1 MAKRGQKEGCN
12 YTGNGSLLPNYG
24 WGQNTSNLSMIR
36 DMVELVGD
44 EPINHNEFM
53 RRVYAYRISQ
63 EPDLAKWSYDARCRA
78 RAIVATGMI
87 RLDRNIQGYVI
98 TDLGRELLNAPKS
111 DVIKKKNRI
120 LCDEEKEIFKRGIL
134 SNPPVVQVLSLLNSS
149 RRQGRSLSK
158 YDIGAQLGYAGDRG
172 FTHIEAEYVARI
184 GASFNDKEGDA
195 DKWART
201 ILSWLQQVGWAV
213 ASESLNYY
221 GKSLKTYTS
230 TEEVENVLRYNAK
243 SISKYVPQEML
254 CSEKN
259 PFSSIV
265 QRRRFAILQ
274 ALQSRKLTPIAEL
287 TAKINEVGLSIDIE
301 TVKFEL
307 TSLSQAGF
315 QISHDHD
322 IYCMQ
327 DNLILDE
334 RKEETEKIDVSSYD
348 SLEKSIEHYVVEYAD
363 SIPSRLVDSLI
374 RYGSNGRDNCAEF
387 EGAVTRFFTFM
398 GYESTQLGQGNGR
411 VADVIARYK
420 DSMMAKSYGLIIDA
434 KAYSR
439 YNFNA
444 PDVRKMK
451 EYIALHQKELM
462 MEMIPRH
469 AYAFVSMD
477 FVPEENALNEIS
489 NDTAVNG
496 TAIDVFSLLELG
508 AKTSKQEVKISDI
521 YDSFTTNK
529 RFVCP
534 A

>member
-1 MAKRGQKEGCN
+1 MLSIIVPV
-12 YTGNGSLLPNYG
+12 Y
-24 WGQNTSNLSMIR
+24 NT
-36 DMVELVGD
+36 EK
-44 EPINHNEFM
+44 
-53 RRVYAYRISQ
+53 Y
-63 EPDLAKWSYDARCRA
+63 LAKCLDSIIQALEKVEIKTEVLVINDGSTDNSKIVIEKYKNEHPQLIAAYDKPNGGLSDVKNFGLDHAKGEFISFIDSDDFVDPEMFYDMMNGIMNSSADAAVCDIKLVYDDKTERVWPCTNSAKTDAFEAVIDMPMMASSCNKIIRKSLFDGIYFPKGINNEDIA
-78 RAIVATGMI
+78 VTPIV
-87 RLDRNIQGYVI
+87 
-98 TDLGRELLNAPKS
+98 LGRTSKI
-111 DVIKKKNRI
+111 VIINK
-120 LCDEEKEIFKRGIL
+120 
-134 SNPPVVQVLSLLNSS
+134 P
-149 RRQGRSLSK
+149 
-158 YDIGAQLGYAGDRG
+158 YY
-172 FTHIEAEYVARI
+172 
-184 GASFNDKEGDA
+184 
-195 DKWART
+195 
-201 ILSWLQQVGWAV
+201 
-213 ASESLNYY
+213 NYY
-221 GKSLKTYTS
+221 QRSG
-230 TEEVENVLRYNAK
+230 
-243 SISKYVPQEML
+243 SIQNGEFN
-254 CSEKN
+254 E
-259 PFSSIV
+259 
-265 QRRRFAILQ
+265 RRFAILQ

-334 RKEETEKIDVSSYD
+334 RKEEIEKIDVSSYD

>member
-1 MAKRGQKEGCN
+1 M
-12 YTGNGSLLPNYG
+12 
-24 WGQNTSNLSMIR
+24 
-36 DMVELVGD
+36 
-44 EPINHNEFM
+44 
-53 RRVYAYRISQ
+53 
-63 EPDLAKWSYDARCRA
+63 
-78 RAIVATGMI
+78 
-87 RLDRNIQGYVI
+87 
-98 TDLGRELLNAPKS
+98 
-111 DVIKKKNRI
+111 
-120 LCDEEKEIFKRGIL
+120 
-134 SNPPVVQVLSLLNSS
+134 
-149 RRQGRSLSK
+149 
-158 YDIGAQLGYAGDRG
+158 
-172 FTHIEAEYVARI
+172 ARI

-334 RKEETEKIDVSSYD
+334 RKEEIEKIDVSSYD

-363 SIPSRLVDSLI
+363 SIPSRLVDLSLI
-374 RYGSNGRDNCAEF
+374 H
-387 EGAVTRFFTFM
+387 
-398 GYESTQLGQGNGR
+398 
-411 VADVIARYK
+411 I
-420 DSMMAKSYGLIIDA
+420 
-434 KAYSR
+434 
-439 YNFNA
+439 
-444 PDVRKMK
+444 
-451 EYIALHQKELM
+451 
-462 MEMIPRH
+462 
-469 AYAFVSMD
+469 
-477 FVPEENALNEIS
+477 
-489 NDTAVNG
+489 
-496 TAIDVFSLLELG
+496 
-508 AKTSKQEVKISDI
+508 
-521 YDSFTTNK
+521 
-529 RFVCP
+529 
-534 A
+534 